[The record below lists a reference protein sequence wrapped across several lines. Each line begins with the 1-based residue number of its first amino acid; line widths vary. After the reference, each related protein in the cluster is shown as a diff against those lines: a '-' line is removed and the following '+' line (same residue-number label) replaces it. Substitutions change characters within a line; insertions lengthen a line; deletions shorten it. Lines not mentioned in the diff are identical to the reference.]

1 MSDGI
6 LNSANIEEANRG
18 TATLASNLNSAAA
31 AQAKLTSEEEKQLK
45 VIREALKDKRS
56 LTQEEEKYHDSVKK
70 TLSAERKRAD
80 YVERTNRRMERFLKE
95 APELVG
101 DLDKSFAL
109 AGNKLEKSVNAELEK
124 MLKDLD
130 KALEL
135 GTEIKKVDLF
145 NIDDL
150 KKAQKVIK
158 GINDDLSKF
167 DDRTFGKGM
176 LKRSAQMKGVLGGV
190 RSGWKDRTGNGWRE
204 SGEYLKKMGAN
215 RIAAKGGS
223 SIAGS
228 AASMMGG
235 AMAGAAKFVPVAGA
249 VVSAVSAINDAINA
263 ADRIAKGAHKDY
275 KALAGPIFQGG
286 KFEGDS
292 RRYNKEIRNVSRNL
306 DLGVDYEEWNAMFES
321 MKGAGMTLQGVEKNF
336 GSFGDTM
343 ESVQQTS
350 VMLGTSLEVTGDYF
364 AKQSQMTRSGLK
376 TMEKGFLEVAR
387 GAKVAGMETNK
398 FYDYVLQTT
407 NAMALY
413 GDYTAAAA
421 VAVKKGASN
430 ATTSQEKGAQAAT
443 DIASWLGKMDN
454 STAMN
459 IGAFVNKSGA
469 NANDIADNL
478 ASKFAEKMASLQEG
492 SQEWLKYSNLKK
504 DVESVKASTG
514 NNALKLGMLAR
525 MSSTEVGPSM
535 LIQAVK
541 QLTGAGNKDL
551 LSMMRSG
558 NTGMMLQKVE
568 ALGLP
573 REIMDQLTQMMK
585 GAGTSGD
592 VFAKHLQPL
601 FDKILKIE
609 DEGERKKQIQ
619 ELQNIADILK
629 KGEAA
634 STEQMDIAAAFM
646 SKQGISREFFMNE
659 AVKDAMTIG
668 ETLDASL
675 GNLRK
680 GKPTGFS
687 VGAFAEKSVANLAVE
702 SRGFLP
708 ASLKPAD
715 QKSVN
720 KLTTPLEKLTK
731 ITMDSIKFDASDSQL
746 AKVGI
751 AISASIR
758 DGVGNIYDWLMHKDD
773 MKPKKEAEAF
783 LKSEKMTVIGQ
794 STRALNSIVEGQDAL
809 VKRLNAI
816 DDPTKKKEEMEKA
829 HRRNEEAFKTA
840 VDAII
845 QNTEGK
851 DKERLSQYKSE
862 ALKKG
867 GPVADMVSYFLD
879 KARTTESWKSMQA
892 KTKGTLEV
900 LKNQKGGDF
909 SESTLLQ
916 IADLEQTAKDL
927 YDLQTGSKYKD
938 PMQDRSN
945 WEFQP
950 PPGMVSDNGTPKLPA
965 DFGKNIPANMK
976 LLPLGNSPT
985 NTSTAGGK
993 NPINITVVED
1003 NSKEGKGTWSA
1014 STNTNLYPSTP

>member
-1 MSDGI
+1 MSEGI
-6 LNSANIEEANRG
+6 LNSANIEEVNRG

-31 AQAKLTSEEEKQLK
+31 AQAKLTSEEERQLK
-45 VIREALKDKRS
+45 VIRETLKDKRS
-56 LTQEEEKYHDSVKK
+56 LTKEEEDYHDSIKK

-101 DLDKSFAL
+101 DLDKSFTL
-109 AGNKLEKSVNAELEK
+109 AGSKLEKSINAELEQ

-135 GTEIKKVDLF
+135 GNEIKKVDLF

-158 GINDDLSKF
+158 NINEDLSRF

-176 LKRSAQMKGVLGGV
+176 VKRSAQMRGILGGLK
-190 RSGWKDRTGNGWRE
+190 SGWRDGTGKGWRE
-204 SGEYLKKMGAN
+204 VGEYFKQKGAE

-223 SIAGS
+223 STIGS
-228 AASMMGG
+228 AVSKVGGVLSGASN
-235 AMAGAAKFVPVAGA
+235 FVPVAKA
-249 VVSAVSAINDAINA
+249 VFTAVSAVNDAINA

-275 KALAGPIFQGG
+275 KALAGPMFQGG

-454 STAMN
+454 ATAMN

-504 DVESVKASTG
+504 DVEAVKASTG

-573 REIMDQLTQMMK
+573 REVMDQLTQMMK

-619 ELQNIADILK
+619 ELQNIANILK

-634 STEQMDIAAAFM
+634 STDQMEEVAAFM
-646 SKQGISREFFMNE
+646 SQQGISREFFMNE
-659 AVKDAMTIG
+659 AVKDASTIG
-668 ETLDASL
+668 ETLEAAL
-675 GNLRK
+675 GNLREK
-680 GKPTGFS
+680 KSTAFS
-687 VGAFAEKSVANLAVE
+687 VGAFAERSVSNLAVE
-702 SRGFLP
+702 GRGFLP

-715 QKSVN
+715 QKTVN
-720 KLTTPLEKLTK
+720 RLTTPLEKLTK

-751 AISASIR
+751 ALSTSIR
-758 DGVGNIYDWLMHKDD
+758 DGVGNIYDWLTKKDEL
-773 MKPKKEAEAF
+773 KSKKAEEAF
-783 LKSEKMTVIGQ
+783 LKSEKMTAIGN
-794 STRALNSIVEGQDAL
+794 SLRALRNIEEGQDAL

-816 DDPTKKKEEMEKA
+816 EDPTKRKEEIEKA

-845 QNTEGK
+845 LNTEGK
-851 DKERLSQYKSE
+851 DKEILSKYKAE
-862 ALKKG
+862 ALSKG
-867 GPVADMVSYFLD
+867 GPVADMVSYFLE
-879 KARTTESWKSMQA
+879 KARTTNSWKDTRD
-892 KTKGTLEV
+892 KTEFSKRNLDR
-900 LKNQKGGDF
+900 LKNEDF

-927 YDLQTGSKYKD
+927 YDLQTGPKFKD
-938 PMQDRSN
+938 PMKDPSN

-950 PPGMVSDNGTPKLPA
+950 PPGMIDTPRLPA

-976 LLPLGNSPT
+976 LLPLGNSSA
-985 NTSTAGGK
+985 NTSAAGVKNNVNVFVNQERTADGK
-993 NPINITVVED
+993 D
-1003 NSKEGKGTWSA
+1003 TWNA
-1014 STNTNLYPSTP
+1014 SYNTNPYPSTP

>member
-1 MSDGI
+1 MSDGL
-6 LNSANIEEANRG
+6 LNRANIEEANRG
-18 TATLASNLNSAAA
+18 TATLASNLNSAAT

-45 VIREALKDKRS
+45 VIREVLENKRS
-56 LTQEEEKYHDSVKK
+56 LVKEEGDYSERVKK

-80 YVERTNRRMERFLKE
+80 YVERANRRMERFLKE

-101 DLDKSFAL
+101 DIDKSFAL

-124 MLKDLD
+124 MLKGLD
-130 KALEL
+130 EALKL
-135 GTEIKKVDLF
+135 GAEIEKVDLF
-145 NIDDL
+145 NIEDL

-158 GINDDLSKF
+158 GINEDLGRF

-176 LKRSAQMKGVLGGV
+176 LKRSAQMKGVLGGIK
-190 RSGWKDRTGNGWRE
+190 SGWNDRTGNGWRE
-204 SGEYLKKMGAN
+204 SGSYLKKMGAN

-223 SIAGS
+223 SLAGS
-228 AASMMGG
+228 AASMAGKALMG
-235 AMAGAAKFVPVAGA
+235 ASRFVPVAGA
-249 VVSAVSAINDAINA
+249 VVSAVSAINDAVNA

-292 RRYNKEIRNVSRNL
+292 RRYNKEIRNVGRNL
-306 DLGVDYEEWNAMFES
+306 DLGVGYEEWNAMFES
-321 MKGAGMTLQGVEKNF
+321 MKGSGMTLQGVEKNF

-443 DIASWLGKMDN
+443 DIASWVGRMDN

-459 IGAFVNKSGA
+459 IGAFVGNSGA

-504 DVESVKASTG
+504 DVEAVRSSTG

-551 LSMMRSG
+551 LGMMRSG
-558 NTGMMLQKVE
+558 NTGMMLQKAE
-568 ALGLP
+568 SLGLP

-601 FDKILKIE
+601 FNKILKIE
-609 DEGERKKQIQ
+609 DEGERNKQIQ
-619 ELQNIADILK
+619 ELQDIASILK

-634 STEQMDIAAAFM
+634 SALQMDKAAAFM
-646 SKQGISREFFMNE
+646 SKQGIPREFFMNE
-659 AVKDAMTIG
+659 AVKDAVSIG
-668 ETLDASL
+668 EILEASL

-680 GKPTGFS
+680 GKATGFS

-708 ASLKPAD
+708 ASLNPED

-746 AKVGI
+746 ARVGI
-751 AISASIR
+751 ALSASIR
-758 DGVGNIYDWLMHKDD
+758 DGVGNIYEWLMHKDD
-773 MKPKKEAEAF
+773 MKPKREAEAF
-783 LKSEKMTVIGQ
+783 LKSEKMTAIGQ

-809 VKRLNAI
+809 IKKINAI
-816 DDPTKKKEEMEKA
+816 EDPTRKKGEIEKA
-829 HRRNEEAFKTA
+829 HRRNEEIFKTS

-851 DKERLSQYKSE
+851 DKERLSKYKAE
-862 ALKKG
+862 ALEKG
-867 GPVADMVSYFLD
+867 GPVADMVRYFLD
-879 KARTTESWKSMQA
+879 KARTTGSWKDMQA
-892 KTKGTLEV
+892 KTKGTLAV
-900 LKNQKGGDF
+900 LKNQKSGDF
-909 SESTLLQ
+909 SESTLRQL
-916 IADLEQTAKDL
+916 ADLEQTAKDL
-927 YDLQTGSKYKD
+927 YDLQVGPEYQDPMKD
-938 PMQDRSN
+938 PRN

-950 PPGMVSDNGTPKLPA
+950 LPGMIVGNNTPRLPA
-965 DFGKNIPANMK
+965 DFGRNIPEGMR
-976 LLPLGNSPT
+976 LLPLGSTPAG
-985 NTSTAGGK
+985 TSAGGK
-993 NPINITVVED
+993 STVNVFVNQERTAD
-1003 NSKEGKGTWSA
+1003 GKDKWDA
-1014 STNTNLYPSTP
+1014 SYNTNPYPSTP

>member
-6 LNSANIEEANRG
+6 LSSANIEEANRG
-18 TATLASNLNSAAA
+18 TAALASNINSVVT

-45 VIREALKDKRS
+45 LRREALEDKIS
-56 LTQEEEKYHDSVKK
+56 LIQEEKNYHDRVKK

-80 YVERTNRRMERFLKE
+80 YVERANRRMERFLKE
-95 APELVG
+95 APELVE
-101 DLDKSFAL
+101 DIENSFVI
-109 AGNKLEKSVNAELEK
+109 AGNKLEKSVNAELEV
-124 MLKDLD
+124 MLKGLD
-130 KALEL
+130 EALKN
-135 GTEIKKVDLF
+135 GAKIKKADLF

-158 GINDDLSKF
+158 NINEDLSRF

-176 LKRSAQMKGVLGGV
+176 VKRSAQMRGILGGLK
-190 RSGWKDRTGNGWRE
+190 SGWRDGTGKGWRE
-204 SGEYLKKMGAN
+204 VGEYFKQKGAE

-223 SIAGS
+223 STIGS
-228 AASMMGG
+228 AVSKVGGVLSGASN
-235 AMAGAAKFVPVAGA
+235 FVPVAKA
-249 VVSAVSAINDAINA
+249 VFTAVSAVNDAINA

-275 KALAGPIFQGG
+275 ISLAGPIFQGG

-336 GSFGDTM
+336 GSYGDTM

-454 STAMN
+454 ATAMN
-459 IGAFVNKSGA
+459 IGAFVGRSGFDANK
-469 NANDIADNL
+469 IADKL
-478 ASKFAEKMASLQEG
+478 DSKLSEKMASLQEG

-504 DVESVKASTG
+504 DVEAIKASTG
-514 NNALKLGMLAR
+514 NNALKLAMLAR
-525 MSSTEVGPSM
+525 MDSTGVGPSM

-573 REIMDQLTQMMK
+573 REIIDQLTQMMK

-619 ELQNIADILK
+619 ELQDIANILK
-629 KGEAA
+629 RGEAA
-634 STEQMDIAAAFM
+634 STDQMEEVAKFM
-646 SKQGISREFFMNE
+646 SKQGISREFFIDE
-659 AVKDAMTIG
+659 AVKDASTIG
-668 ETLDASL
+668 ETLEAAL
-675 GNLRK
+675 VNLREK
-680 GKPTGFS
+680 KSTAFS
-687 VGAFAEKSVANLAVE
+687 VGAFAEMSVSNLAVE
-702 SRGFLP
+702 GRGFLP

-715 QKSVN
+715 QKTVN
-720 KLTTPLEKLTK
+720 MLKTPLEKLTK
-731 ITMDSIKFDASDSQL
+731 ITMDSVKFNASDSEL
-746 AKVGI
+746 ARVGI
-751 AISASIR
+751 ALSTSIR
-758 DGVGNIYDWLMHKDD
+758 DGVGNIYEWLTHKDK

-783 LKSEKMTVIGQ
+783 LKSEKMTAIGN
-794 STRALNSIVEGQDAL
+794 SLRALNSIVEGQDAL

-816 DDPTKKKEEMEKA
+816 EDPSRKKEEIEKA

-845 QNTEGK
+845 LNTEGK
-851 DKERLSQYKSE
+851 DKEILSKYKAE
-862 ALKKG
+862 ALSKG
-867 GPVADMVSYFLD
+867 GPVADMISYFLE
-879 KARTTESWKSMQA
+879 KARTTESWKATRA
-892 KTKGTLEV
+892 KTKGTLDV

-927 YDLQTGSKYKD
+927 YDLQTGSKYRD
-938 PMQDRSN
+938 PMKDRSN

-950 PPGMVSDNGTPKLPA
+950 PPGMITDNDTPRLPA

-976 LLPLGNSPT
+976 LLPLGNSSA
-985 NTSTAGGK
+985 NTSAAGVKNNVNVFVNQERTADGK
-993 NPINITVVED
+993 D
-1003 NSKEGKGTWSA
+1003 TWNA
-1014 STNTNLYPSTP
+1014 SYNTNPYPSTP